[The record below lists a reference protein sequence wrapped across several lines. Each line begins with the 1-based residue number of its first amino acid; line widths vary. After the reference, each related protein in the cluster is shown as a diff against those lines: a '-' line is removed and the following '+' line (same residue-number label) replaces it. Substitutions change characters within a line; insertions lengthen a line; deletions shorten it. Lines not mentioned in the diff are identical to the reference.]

1 MRCVVLANPRS
12 LVLAATMMM
21 LWAAPL
27 LAGQVSWDFQS
38 REEAGW
44 SFSEGIKGAPVSGH
58 QVGIELL
65 SVESISDSY
74 QAKRGSSSDRVLVR
88 FCQPESFEPSQGHDV
103 HLTFKE
109 LQDFEHYVLSG
120 ATKKKSKS
128 IAWTKGCQNIFPW
141 ATKLAKSIVGDLDNI
156 GVVVEVDQRERN
168 IAPYV
173 VPVFLYGEHHPCP
186 QQLTGYRIVLRS
198 TRGGGITTRIL
209 DQDNKERLKV
219 DSRLKGGMP
228 VSINWNLDRRVAE
241 GWYRI
246 EVQGVD
252 NSISLSKK
260 ILHRN
265 ACRE

>member
-27 LAGQVSWDFQS
+27 LAGQDSWNFQS

-65 SVESISDSY
+65 SAEAISEGY
-74 QAKRGSSSDRVLVR
+74 QVKKEGNSDKVFVR
-88 FCQPESFEPSQGHDV
+88 FCQLESFESGKSSSAV

-120 ATKKKSKS
+120 ATREDGSV
-128 IAWTKGCQNIFPW
+128 AWTKSCKNVFPW
-141 ATKLAKSIVGDLDNI
+141 VTKLAKTIVGDLGNI
-156 GVVVEVDQRERN
+156 GVVIDVDRADGKEDS
-168 IAPYV
+168 YV
-173 VPVFLYGEHHPCP
+173 VPAFMYHEGHACP
-186 QQLTGYRIVLRS
+186 QPLTGYRIVLRS

-209 DQDNKERLKV
+209 DQDNRERLKV
-219 DSRLKGGMP
+219 GSRLKGGMP
-228 VSINWNLDRRVAE
+228 VSINWNLDRGVAE

-246 EVQGVD
+246 EVQGID

-260 ILHRN
+260 ILHKN
-265 ACRE
+265 ACSE